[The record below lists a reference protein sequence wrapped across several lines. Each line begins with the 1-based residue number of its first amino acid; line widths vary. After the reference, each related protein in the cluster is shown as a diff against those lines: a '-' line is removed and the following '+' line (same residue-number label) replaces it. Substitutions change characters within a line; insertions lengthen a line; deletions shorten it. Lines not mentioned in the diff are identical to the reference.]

1 MEQILIFIIVVFS
14 LFASAFC
21 MINPHCCCFCCWC
34 YFECCE
40 CLECCCLFT
49 YSLPVFVDNKPDAT
63 NNDSSDNKRTEEIKD
78 EPIENGFSA
87 SDHSTI
93 V

>member
-1 MEQILIFIIVVFS
+1 
-14 LFASAFC
+14 
-21 MINPHCCCFCCWC
+21 
-34 YFECCE
+34 
-40 CLECCCLFT
+40 
-49 YSLPVFVDNKPDAT
+49 LPVFVDNKPDAT